1 MFPDDLK
8 YANSDEW
15 IRPGDPAVVGIS
27 YFAQDQL
34 GDLVFVDLPKVGRA
48 LRAGEAFGTVESVKS
63 SNEVYAPAGGEVVE
77 VNTALADHPEL
88 INSDPYGEGWIMK
101 LRLAN
106 PAELDA
112 LLDAATYE
120 QTRQAH

>member
-8 YANSDEW
+8 YANTDEW

-106 PAELDA
+106 PADLDA

>member
-8 YANSDEW
+8 YANTDEW

-34 GDLVFVDLPKVGRA
+34 GDLVFVDLPKVGRT

-101 LRLAN
+101 LRLTN

>member
-34 GDLVFVDLPKVGRA
+34 GDLVFVDLPKVGRT

-101 LRLAN
+101 LRLTN
-106 PAELDA
+106 PSELDA